1 MKIYL
6 FDNETGCYQGEDF
19 ADQAPGDVLSTMLE
33 EGITTIAPPPYGPG
47 EIPVFHGP
55 SAAWQISRITDLKR

>member
-19 ADQAPGDVLSTMLE
+19 ADAPLDRSIPFSLAGA
-33 EGITTIAPPPYGPG
+33 TTVAPPPYGPG
-47 EIPVFHGP
+47 EIPVFRRLN
-55 SAAWQISRITDLKR
+55 ADWAVNRIADLKR